1 MQHPVLL
8 TAMAVVLAGV
18 PLAAQAPEKLTAFE
32 VIQRAAARAVLDDAA
47 LENYAYH
54 ERDII
59 SSPGKGGQPP
69 EVRSDE
75 TEAVSEV
82 DGIEYDEVI
91 ARKGKPLSPEDA
103 AKQARKAAAF
113 IRKHS
118 GPKAHAKALAEQE
131 REHKQRQE
139 LLAAIPDAFDV
150 AFAPEQAPAACYCY
164 AVTLMPRA
172 GYHPRDKNLRLL
184 QHVAATV
191 WVSKGSFATTQVYI
205 HFLQTVSVGW
215 VLARIEPNSF
225 ITLTNQYVDGHWFE
239 KSVRGH
245 VLARFLL
252 VKQFN
257 LLIEETCN
265 DYRQFTVSTKVLTGK
280 ATVPH

>member
-1 MQHPVLL
+1 MRHPVLL
-8 TAMAVVLAGV
+8 TAFAVALASGS
-18 PLAAQAPEKLTAFE
+18 LAAQAPEQLSAYQ
-32 VIQRAAARAVLDDAA
+32 VIQRAAARALQDDAA

-59 SSPGKGGQPP
+59 SSPGKDGQPP
-69 EVRSDE
+69 NVRSDE

-82 DGIEYDEVI
+82 DGVEYDEVI

-118 GPKAHAKALAEQE
+118 GPQAHAKALAEQAE
-131 REHKQRQE
+131 EHKERQE
-139 LLAAIPDAFDV
+139 LLEAIPDAFDV
-150 AFAPEQAPAACYCY
+150 AFAQEQAPAGCYCY
-164 AVTLMPRA
+164 AVTLTPRA
-172 GYHPRDKNLRLL
+172 GYHPRDKHLKLL
-184 QHVAATV
+184 QRVAATV
-191 WVSKGSFATTQVYI
+191 WVSKGSFATSQVFI
-205 HFLQTVSVGW
+205 RILQTVSVGW

-225 ITLTNQYVDGHWFE
+225 LTITNQYVDGHWFE
-239 KSVRGH
+239 KSLSGH
-245 VLARFLL
+245 IVARFLL

-257 LLIEETCN
+257 LLMDETCS
-265 DYRQFTVSTKVLTGK
+265 DYRQFRVTTKVLTSK

>member
-1 MQHPVLL
+1 MRHPVLP
-8 TAMAVVLAGV
+8 TALAVALAAV
-18 PLAAQAPEKLTAFE
+18 SLAAQAPGKLTAYQ
-32 VIQRAAARAVLDDAA
+32 VIQRAAARALQDDAA

-54 ERDII
+54 EREIV
-59 SSPGKGGQPP
+59 SSPGQDGQPVN
-69 EVRSDE
+69 VRSDE

-82 DGIEYDEVI
+82 DGIEYEEVI
-91 ARKGKPLSPEDA
+91 ARKGKPLSPEEA

-118 GPKAHAKALAEQE
+118 GPKARAKALAEQAK
-131 REHKQRQE
+131 EHKERQE
-139 LLAAIPDAFDV
+139 LLEAIPDAFDV

-164 AVTLMPRA
+164 AVKLMPRV
-172 GYHPRDKNLRLL
+172 GYHPRDKMQKLL
-184 QHVAATV
+184 QRVAATV

-205 HFLQTVSVGW
+205 RILQTVSVGW

-225 ITLTNQYVDGHWFE
+225 ITITNQYVDGHWFE
-239 KSVRGH
+239 KNVRGH
-245 VLARFLL
+245 IVARFLL

-257 LLIEETCN
+257 LLMDETCSN
-265 DYRQFTVSTKVLTGK
+265 YRAFTVSTKVLTGK